1 MSTTAPVNRI
11 GLRKQGAGYLF
22 SKAGGTT
29 GSLPRDVA
37 IKIARAYQR
46 DRWLISPHRLD
57 VRVDGIPL
65 DRPIFLLGTQ
75 GASETI
81 VGRCLRRNRAVV
93 TVSGNSDRWTGA
105 DEMATIR
112 NRMRRLP
119 EPLWGSKHRFDITHP
134 LIGTDQP
141 YACDALLPLYRRTA
155 ADADRHNAR
164 SFRRLIREH
173 LYVYAHD
180 PRHARFLDKT
190 HAYTVKMPLLA
201 AILADASPVFV
212 VVVRNPYE
220 TCRWA
225 VERKPTLFRE
235 GVSRATRLALLAEH
249 WANAYGTALADP
261 ETVPNVVLV
270 RFEDFLSDPEA
281 VVRSLCDV
289 VAVDFQGSM
298 VPGPNHRRPFA
309 TLPGDR
315 KWYPLYRSNWLDG
328 MTREERAIIAGRCGE
343 LAERFGY
350 GPEGVTRA
358 GEPVEILSTGWQGAD
373 RNVIAN
379 ETPPAG
385 PVVAGLRT

>member
-1 MSTTAPVNRI
+1 MRGI
-11 GLRKQGAGYLF
+11 GLRHRGVGYLF
-22 SKAGGTT
+22 STAGGTT
-29 GSLPRDVA
+29 GSPPRDAA

-46 DRWLISPHRLD
+46 DRWLLSPRRLD
-57 VRVDGIPL
+57 IRVDAIPL

-93 TVSGNSDRWTGA
+93 TVSGNSDHWTGA

-119 EPLWGSKHRFDITHP
+119 EALWGSKHRSDIVHP
-134 LIGTDQP
+134 LISTDQP
-141 YACDALLPLYRRTA
+141 YACDALLPHYRRTA
-155 ADADRHNAR
+155 ADADRRNASR
-164 SFRRLIREH
+164 FRRLIREH
-173 LYVYAHD
+173 LSVYAHD

-201 AILADASPVFV
+201 TILADASPVFV

-235 GVSRATRLALLAEH
+235 GVPPATRLALLAEH
-249 WANAYGTALADP
+249 WANAYRTVLADA
-261 ETVPNVVLV
+261 ETVPNVVVV

-289 VAVDFQGSM
+289 VALDFDGSM
-298 VPGPNHRRPFA
+298 VPGPDHPRPFA
-309 TLPGDR
+309 TLPNDR

-328 MTREERAIIAGRCGE
+328 MTLEERAIIAERCGE

-350 GPEGVTRA
+350 SPEGVTRVTD
-358 GEPVEILSTGWQGAD
+358 PVEILGTGWSGAD
-373 RNVIAN
+373 REFIS
-379 ETPPAG
+379 TSPPTA
-385 PVVAGLRT
+385 PLVAGLRT